1 MLCTFCRI
9 WHFFYQDQNQTKRN
23 NTLQKQKNPIF
34 TSCEFSSQIPNCA
47 RLLRTGGWR
56 VVMLPLPLL
65 GDGGWS
71 PCPGP
76 PHSHNG
82 SPAPS
87 ARQAQPGDPRL
98 SCCLHFGNHIDKH
111 HCCQLGNKVTSS
123 PKTGW
128 GLGLSILYPGV
139 PSPWLIT
146 WLYTAA

>member
-47 RLLRTGGWR
+47 RSLRTGGWR

-98 SCCLHFGNHIDKH
+98 SCCLHFGNHIDK
-111 HCCQLGNKVTSS
+111 QTSLLPTGKQGNLQPENRLGAWVEYSLS
-123 PKTGW
+123 W
-128 GLGLSILYPGV
+128 GS
-139 PSPWLIT
+139 
-146 WLYTAA
+146 